1 MRKEAKEKMGQVL
14 NHYKEEL
21 KQIRTGKANPG
32 ILDNVFVNVY
42 GTDMRLRDM
51 AQITT
56 PEPRLIL
63 ITPFDRSNAGA
74 IGKAIEKANLNI
86 NPIVDGNVVRLNVPP
101 MDEAARKEMVKLV
114 HRKKEDCKVSI
125 RNTRRDLNEKARKEK
140 QDGLMTEDVLKRS
153 EKEIQEETDAFCKM
167 ADELAVAKEKEVMTI

>member
-1 MRKEAKEKMGQVL
+1 MRKETKEKMGQVL
-14 NHYKEEL
+14 NHYKEDL

-32 ILDNVFVNVY
+32 ILDNVFVSVY
-42 GTDMRLRDM
+42 GSDMRVKDI
-51 AQITT
+51 AQIST

-63 ITPFDRSNAGA
+63 ITPFDRSNSAA

-86 NPIVDGNVVRLNVPP
+86 NPIVDGNVVRLIVPP

-114 HRKKEDCKVSI
+114 HRKKEDCKVAI
-125 RNTRRDLNEKARKEK
+125 RNTRRDLNEKARKNK
-140 QDGLMTEDVLKRS
+140 GDGVITEDVLKRM

-167 ADELAVAKEKEVMTI
+167 ADELAVSKEKEVLTI

>member
-1 MRKEAKEKMGQVL
+1 MRKEAKEKMGLVL
-14 NHYKEEL
+14 NHYKEDL

-32 ILDNVFVNVY
+32 ILDNVFVSVY
-42 GTDMRLRDM
+42 GSDMRLREI

-63 ITPFDRSNAGA
+63 ITPFDRSNTSA
-74 IGKAIEKANLNI
+74 IAKAIEKANLNI
-86 NPIVDGNVVRLNVPP
+86 NPIADGNVVRLMVPP

-114 HRKKEDCKVSI
+114 HRKKEECKVGI
-125 RNTRRDLNEKARKEK
+125 RNTRRDLNDKARKNK
-140 QDGLMTEDVLKRS
+140 QDGLLTEDVLKRM